1 MTYREFSFQEKIKKS
16 WFAIGFIARASETA
30 PQSPA
35 VLNKRGIESE
45 ITMSRLGSP
54 LRLVYESLL
63 LLSLFTISD
72 SAAAVKVVQVSTAN
86 LGTVAVGSSLIMPIS
101 VTNSS
106 KYTMTISKASTSG
119 SGFSFAGPNLPISVP
134 PNGSAKLSVSFAP
147 QVAGAFTGSLS
158 VVYGTS
164 WGIRTGHLGTS
175 TGALLGTGAGAGYL
189 STSASLNFGNVSVGS
204 SQSQALTVSNTG
216 GSNLTILSANVTG
229 SGFTVAGPTLPFS
242 LAPGVSA
249 NLSVTF
255 SPTTSG
261 TDTASLAIGSNA
273 TDSSVAV
280 ALSGSATTTTGTLG
294 VTPGAMNFGSITIGS
309 TQTQS
314 GSVTASGGSVTL
326 SSASSS
332 NSVFTLGGLSLP
344 VTLAAGQSV
353 PFTVTFAPKTTG
365 IASANIAFLTSSST
379 SATETA
385 TGSGGTIQHTVDL
398 SWNASTSTSIAGYN
412 VYRATSAGGPYS
424 RINSALNPAMSFSD
438 STVQSGQSYYYA
450 TTAVDT
456 SGVESTYSNQVQV
469 VVPIP

>member
-1 MTYREFSFQEKIKKS
+1 M
-16 WFAIGFIARASETA
+16 
-30 PQSPA
+30 
-35 VLNKRGIESE
+35 
-45 ITMSRLGSP
+45 
-54 LRLVYESLL
+54 
-63 LLSLFTISD
+63 
-72 SAAAVKVVQVSTAN
+72 
-86 LGTVAVGSSLIMPIS
+86 
-101 VTNSS
+101 
-106 KYTMTISKASTSG
+106 
-119 SGFSFAGPNLPISVP
+119 
-134 PNGSAKLSVSFAP
+134 
-147 QVAGAFTGSLS
+147 
-158 VVYGTS
+158 
-164 WGIRTGHLGTS
+164 
-175 TGALLGTGAGAGYL
+175 
-189 STSASLNFGNVSVGS
+189 
-204 SQSQALTVSNTG
+204 
-216 GSNLTILSANVTG
+216 
-229 SGFTVAGPTLPFS
+229 
-242 LAPGVSA
+242 
-249 NLSVTF
+249 
-255 SPTTSG
+255 
-261 TDTASLAIGSNA
+261 
-273 TDSSVAV
+273 
-280 ALSGSATTTTGTLG
+280 
-294 VTPGAMNFGSITIGS
+294 
-309 TQTQS
+309 
-314 GSVTASGGSVTL
+314 TL